1 MPGFP
6 RSGRDEERC
15 ADEQAWIE
23 ASTDALRR
31 GELPFSARRR
41 IDTLKELRNLAFTTG
56 FGVGDFALARRYD
69 VRPVAQVAGTCMVR
83 AVRQDDVR
91 STREL
96 RRPSRAMNKARLGAL
111 EHVRAE
117 AQRLGAH
124 LVTDMRIAATPYE
137 WETNLIG
144 FEATGTAVRWAE
156 LPVMPR
162 PCLTTL
168 SVGALSELRRAGYVP
183 CGLVSA
189 STIFFAKSVNRKPV
203 NRELVGVSRGV
214 YKARQIVMDTI
225 GDQGRELGASGVVDL
240 TFQYEHEREGT
251 AERIGVRLTIHAV
264 GTAIK
269 ELDGAEHKL
278 PIAPVLGL

>member
-1 MPGFP
+1 MSGF
-6 RSGRDEERC
+6 RHAAHDEEQC
-15 ADEQAWIE
+15 ADEQAEIA
-23 ASTDALRR
+23 ASTEALRR
-31 GELPFSARRR
+31 GELPSSAKRR

-69 VRPVAQVAGTCMVR
+69 VRPVAQVAGTCLVR

-91 STREL
+91 ITREL
-96 RRPSRAMNKARLGAL
+96 RRPTQAINRARWGAL

-117 AQRLGAH
+117 ARRLGAH
-124 LVTDMRIAATPYE
+124 LVTDVRIAATPYE
-137 WETNLIG
+137 WEANLIG
-144 FEATGTAVRWAE
+144 FEATGTAVRWAD
-156 LPVMPR
+156 LPAMPR

-168 SVGALSELRRAGYVP
+168 SVGALAELRRAGYVP
-183 CGLVSA
+183 IGLVSV

-214 YKARQIVMDTI
+214 YKARRIVMDAI
-225 GDQGRELGASGVVDL
+225 GDQGRELEASGVVDL

-251 AERIGVRLTIHAV
+251 AKRIGVRLTIHAV

-269 ELDGAEHKL
+269 ELDGAGDEL
-278 PIAPVLGL
+278 SIAPVLSL